1 MIPEQT
7 GHNIMAKILNSLP
20 SESGLTRIE
29 YEGPRIALVSTNPAY
44 FILNNSIISDMVNNV
59 KKRIV
64 VRTDESIR
72 KPESESIEV
81 VRNAF
86 PTGVKISSILFDP
99 ALGEATAFIENMT
112 KDFSIGDQESAILS
126 EKTGWKFLVRR
137 SPKNLEIYEQIN
149 SMLVRRVNER
159 IRFYKEVGEKIFR
172 PRLNERTEVS
182 LVSLGGFNELGRSC
196 MLITTNESNILLD
209 CGMNLFSNEIAS
221 TVPRFD
227 ITGLN
232 IDDIDCVL
240 LSHAHL
246 DHSGF
251 LPMLLKYGYKGPI
264 YCAEPTVPLTYLL
277 LKHNS
282 QFRGQSVAMSS
293 TSIEVEDV
301 ITHMIG
307 LPYGVVTDI
316 TPDIR
321 LTLANAG
328 HILGSSI
335 THLHFGNGDHN
346 LVYTG
351 DFKFGRSLA
360 LENAFWNFQ
369 RVETLIV
376 ESTFGG
382 KEDIF
387 QPRDETNQRLAM
399 LINSTISQGGNL
411 LFPVPILGLSQE
423 LLLILGRYASMGNT
437 LSAKILIERSV
448 DEASSIYESYL
459 EYLSKEI
466 NWELDQYL
474 GNLFRPPN
482 SQIVESKRLRKG
494 PHIIIAPSS
503 MLTHGPSVYYL
514 SQMRDE
520 PNSAV
525 VFTSYTL
532 PNTPGRNLLEGKK
545 DLMFNNAKLAVRC
558 SVENF
563 EGLANHS
570 DYGQILAYVKRL
582 KPKLRKVIVNH
593 GEKSKAQNLAGS
605 ISRILKIHTQHPLVE
620 EAVKLI

>member
-1 MIPEQT
+1 MILEQT

-72 KPESESIEV
+72 RSQSESIMV
-81 VRNAF
+81 VESAF
-86 PTGVKISSILFDP
+86 PTAIKISSILFDP
-99 ALGEATAFIENMT
+99 AVGEATAFIENMT

-126 EKTGWKFLVRR
+126 EKTGWKFLFRR
-137 SPKNLEIYEQIN
+137 SPKNLEIHEQIN
-149 SMLVRRVNER
+149 SILVRRVNER
-159 IRFYKEVGEKIFR
+159 VRFYKEVGEKIFR

-196 MLITTNESNILLD
+196 ILITTNESNILLD
-209 CGMNLFSNEIAS
+209 CGMNLFSNEIAG

-282 QFRGQSVAMSS
+282 EFRGKSVAMSF

-316 TPDIR
+316 APDVR

-351 DFKFGRSLA
+351 DFKFGKSLA

-382 KEDIF
+382 KEDIL
-387 QPRDETNQRLAM
+387 QPRDETNQRLAT
-399 LINSTISQGGNL
+399 LISSTISQGGNL
-411 LFPVPILGLSQE
+411 LFPVPIVGLSQE
-423 LLLILGRYASMGNT
+423 LLLILGRYASIGNT

-448 DEASSIYESYL
+448 DEASSVYESFL

-466 NWELDQYL
+466 RQEPDQYL
-474 GNLFRPPN
+474 GSLFRPPN

-514 SQMRDE
+514 SQIRDE
-520 PNSAV
+520 PANAV

-532 PNTPGRNLLEGKK
+532 PNTLGRNLLEGKK
-545 DLMFNNAKLAVRC
+545 DLMFNDVSLAVKCRI
-558 SVENF
+558 ENF

-570 DYGQILAYVKRL
+570 DYGQILAYAKRL
-582 KPKLRKVIVNH
+582 KPKLRRVIVNH
-593 GEKSKAQNLAGS
+593 GDKNKAQNLAGS
-605 ISRILKIHTQHPLVE
+605 INRILKIHTQHPLVE
-620 EAVKLI
+620 EAVKLV